1 MPRRTLRKPGVT
13 GRRGEAWKD
22 WMVSDAPPFW
32 WTKADWR
39 AYGLW
44 PFSWIYGRISG
55 YRMDHAR
62 RASVPVP
69 VICVGNFTVGG
80 AGKTPTAIALARA
93 ARQRGLRPGFLSRG
107 YGGSLDVTTVVD
119 PAHHRARD
127 VGDEP
132 LLLARE
138 GLAVVCRK
146 RVEGARR
153 LVAEGADLL
162 IMDDGFQSA
171 RLTFDFSLLVI
182 DSRRG
187 IGNGF
192 LIPAGPVRAPI
203 PHQIRHASALLKIG
217 NGDRA
222 DALIRRSA
230 RAGKQIYAA
239 NVEHLDDGGL
249 KDMQVLGLGRY
260 CRSGKVLPHGS
271 RNRGGDRRNPQ
282 LSPIIT
288 IFPRTRSAI
297 FSDHAAAHGYQ
308 LVTTAKDMVRL
319 EPEHGRAGEL
329 MEKSRV
335 IEVEVRF
342 DDPGSPG
349 KIIDAAVKAARTRNL
364 RKP

>member
-1 MPRRTLRKPGVT
+1 
-13 GRRGEAWKD
+13 
-22 WMVSDAPPFW
+22 MVSDAPPFW

-55 YRMDHAR
+55 SRMDHAR
-62 RASVPVP
+62 RASVPIP

-93 ARQRGLRPGFLSRG
+93 ARQRGLKPGFLSRG

-119 PAHHRARD
+119 PTHHRARD

-153 LVAEGADLL
+153 LVAEGADII

-203 PHQIRHASALLKIG
+203 PQQIRHASALLKIG

-230 RAGKQIYAA
+230 RAGKPIYAA

-249 KDMQVLGLGRY
+249 KDVAVMAWVGIADPEKFFRTVRETGA
-260 CRSGKVLPHGS
+260 
-271 RNRGGDRRNPQ
+271 
-282 LSPIIT
+282 IIAE
-288 IFPRTRSAI
+288 TRSFPDHHH
-297 FSDHAAAHGYQ
+297 FSEDEIGDLLDHAAAHGYQ

-319 EPEHGRAGEL
+319 EPGHGRAGEL
-329 MEKSRV
+329 IEKSRV

-364 RKP
+364 RKS

>member
-1 MPRRTLRKPGVT
+1 
-13 GRRGEAWKD
+13 
-22 WMVSDAPPFW
+22 MVSEAPPFW

-55 YRMDHAR
+55 SRMDHAR

-93 ARQRGLRPGFLSRG
+93 ARERGLKPGFLSRG

-119 PAHHRARD
+119 PDHHRARD

-138 GLAVVCRK
+138 GLAVVCR
-146 RVEGARR
+146 RRLEGARR
-153 LVAEGADLL
+153 LVTEGADII

-203 PHQIRHASALLKIG
+203 PQQIRHASALLKIG

-249 KDMQVLGLGRY
+249 KDIQVLAWAGIADPEKFFRTVRETGA
-260 CRSGKVLPHGS
+260 V
-271 RNRGGDRRNPQ
+271 
-282 LSPIIT
+282 IAE
-288 IFPRTRSAI
+288 TRSFPDHHH
-297 FSDHAAAHGYQ
+297 FSEDEISDLIDHAAARGYQ

-329 MEKSRV
+329 MKKSRV

-342 DDPGSPG
+342 DDPGSPRT
-349 KIIDAAVKAARTRNL
+349 IIDAAVKAARTRTL
-364 RKP
+364 RKF

>member
-1 MPRRTLRKPGVT
+1 
-13 GRRGEAWKD
+13 
-22 WMVSDAPPFW
+22 
-32 WTKADWR
+32 
-39 AYGLW
+39 
-44 PFSWIYGRISG
+44 
-55 YRMDHAR
+55 MDHAR

-80 AGKTPTAIALARA
+80 AGKTPTAIALAQA
-93 ARQRGLRPGFLSRG
+93 ARQRGLKPGFLSRG

-138 GLAVVCRK
+138 GLAVICRK

-153 LVAEGADLL
+153 LVAEGADII

-203 PHQIRHASALLKIG
+203 PQQIRHASALLKIG

-249 KDMQVLGLGRY
+249 KDVQVLAWAGIADPEKFYRTVRETGA
-260 CRSGKVLPHGS
+260 V
-271 RNRGGDRRNPQ
+271 
-282 LSPIIT
+282 IAE
-288 IFPRTRSAI
+288 TRSFPDHHH
-297 FSDHAAAHGYQ
+297 FSEDEIADLIDHAAAHGYQ

-342 DDPGSPG
+342 DDPGSPA
-349 KIIDAAVKAARTRNL
+349 KIIDAAVKAARIRNL
-364 RKP
+364 RKS

>member
-1 MPRRTLRKPGVT
+1 
-13 GRRGEAWKD
+13 
-22 WMVSDAPPFW
+22 MVSDAPPFW

-55 YRMDHAR
+55 SRMDHAR

-93 ARQRGLRPGFLSRG
+93 ARQRGLKPGFLSRG

-138 GLAVVCRK
+138 GLAVICRK

-153 LVAEGADLL
+153 LVAEGADII

-171 RLTFDFSLLVI
+171 RLAFDFSLLVI

-203 PHQIRHASALLKIG
+203 PQQIRHASALLKIG

-249 KDMQVLGLGRY
+249 KDVQVLAWAGIADPEKFYRTVRETGA
-260 CRSGKVLPHGS
+260 V
-271 RNRGGDRRNPQ
+271 
-282 LSPIIT
+282 IAE
-288 IFPRTRSAI
+288 TRSFPDHHH
-297 FSDHAAAHGYQ
+297 FSEDEIADLIDHAAARGYQ

-342 DDPGSPG
+342 DDPGSPA
-349 KIIDAAVKAARTRNL
+349 KIIDAAVKAARIRNL
-364 RKP
+364 RKS

>member
-1 MPRRTLRKPGVT
+1 M
-13 GRRGEAWKD
+13 
-22 WMVSDAPPFW
+22 
-32 WTKADWR
+32 
-39 AYGLW
+39 
-44 PFSWIYGRISG
+44 
-55 YRMDHAR
+55 
-62 RASVPVP
+62 
-69 VICVGNFTVGG
+69 
-80 AGKTPTAIALARA
+80 A
-93 ARQRGLRPGFLSRG
+93 ARSMSPPWSIPPITGPAMSATSRCCLPAKAWPSSAASASRVRG
-107 YGGSLDVTTVVD
+107 
-119 PAHHRARD
+119 
-127 VGDEP
+127 
-132 LLLARE
+132 
-138 GLAVVCRK
+138 
-146 RVEGARR
+146 R
-153 LVAEGADLL
+153 LVAEGADII

-192 LIPAGPVRAPI
+192 LIPSGPVRAPI
-203 PHQIRHASALLKIG
+203 PQQIRHASAILKIG

-222 DALIRRSA
+222 DALIRRCA

-249 KDMQVLGLGRY
+249 KDVEVLGWAGIADPEKFFR
-260 CRSGKVLPHGS
+260 
-271 RNRGGDRRNPQ
+271 
-282 LSPIIT
+282 T
-288 IFPRTRSAI
+288 IRETGAVIAETRSFPDHHH
-297 FSDHAAAHGYQ
+297 FSSDEIADLLDHASAKGYQ

-364 RKP
+364 RKSPA

>member
-1 MPRRTLRKPGVT
+1 
-13 GRRGEAWKD
+13 
-22 WMVSDAPPFW
+22 MVSDAPPFW

-55 YRMDHAR
+55 SRMDRAR

-69 VICVGNFTVGG
+69 IICVGNFTVGG

-93 ARQRGLRPGFLSRG
+93 ARHRGLKPGFLSRG

-119 PAHHRARD
+119 LAHHRARD

-138 GLAVVCRK
+138 GLVVVCRR

-153 LVAEGADLL
+153 LISEGADII

-192 LIPAGPVRAPI
+192 LIPSGPVRAPLRQ
-203 PHQIRHASALLKIG
+203 QISHASALLKIG
-217 NGDRA
+217 NDDHA
-222 DALIRRSA
+222 DALIRRAA
-230 RAGKQIYAA
+230 RAGKQIYQAS
-239 NVEHLDDGGL
+239 VEHLDDGRLKGL
-249 KDMQVLGLGRY
+249 PVLAWAGIADPEKFFRTVRQTGA
-260 CRSGKVLPHGS
+260 VLAE
-271 RNRGGDRRNPQ
+271 
-282 LSPIIT
+282 
-288 IFPRTRSAI
+288 TRSFPDHHH
-297 FSDHAAAHGYQ
+297 FSEDEIADLLDHAAANGYQ

-319 EPEHGRAGEL
+319 EPGHGRATEL

-335 IEVEVRF
+335 IEIEVHF
-342 DDPGSPG
+342 DDPASPA
-349 KIIDAAVKAARTRNL
+349 KIIDAAVKAARARSL
-364 RKP
+364 QQQKK

>member
-1 MPRRTLRKPGVT
+1 
-13 GRRGEAWKD
+13 
-22 WMVSDAPPFW
+22 MVSEAPPFW

-39 AYGLW
+39 ARGLW
-44 PFSWIYGRISG
+44 PFSWIYGRLSG
-55 YRMDHAR
+55 WRMDHAR

-69 VICVGNFTVGG
+69 IICVGNFTVGG

-93 ARQRGLRPGFLSRG
+93 ARQRGLKPGFLSRG

-119 PAHHRARD
+119 LAHHRARD

-138 GLAVVCRK
+138 GLAVVCRR

-153 LVAEGADLL
+153 LVAEGADLI

-192 LIPAGPVRAPI
+192 LIPAGPVRAPLG
-203 PHQIRHASALLKIG
+203 HQIRHASALLKIG
-217 NGDRA
+217 NGERA
-222 DALIRRSA
+222 DALIRRAA
-230 RAGKQIYAA
+230 RAGKQIYEA
-239 NVEHLDDGGL
+239 NVTHLDDGGL
-249 KDMQVLGLGRY
+249 REMPVLAWAGIADPEKFFRTVRETGAVLAES
-260 CRSGKVLPHGS
+260 RS
-271 RNRGGDRRNPQ
+271 
-282 LSPIIT
+282 
-288 IFPRTRSAI
+288 FPDHHH
-297 FSDHAAAHGYQ
+297 FSEDEIADLLDHAAAKGYQ

-319 EPEHGRAGEL
+319 ERGFGRAAEL

-335 IEVEVRF
+335 IDVEVRF
-342 DDPGSPG
+342 DDPGSPR
-349 KIIDAAVKAARTRNL
+349 KIIDAALTAARARRL
-364 RKP
+364 RKDKK

>member
-1 MPRRTLRKPGVT
+1 
-13 GRRGEAWKD
+13 
-22 WMVSDAPPFW
+22 MVSEAPPFW

-44 PFSWIYGRISG
+44 PFSWVYGRISG
-55 YRMDHAR
+55 SRMDHAR

-93 ARQRGLRPGFLSRG
+93 ARQKGLNPGFLSRG

-119 PAHHRARD
+119 AGHHRARD

-146 RVEGARR
+146 RTEGARR
-153 LVAEGADLL
+153 LVAEGADLI

-171 RLTFDFSLLVI
+171 RLVFDFSLLVI

-192 LIPAGPVRAPI
+192 MIPSGPVRAPI
-203 PHQIRHASALLKIG
+203 GQQLRHASALLKIG

-222 DALIRRSA
+222 DVLVRRAA
-230 RAGKQIYAA
+230 RAGKPIHAA
-239 NVEHLDDGGL
+239 DIVHLDDGGL
-249 KDMQVLGLGRY
+249 KDVPVLAWAGIADPEKFFRTVRETGA
-260 CRSGKVLPHGS
+260 VLAE
-271 RNRGGDRRNPQ
+271 
-282 LSPIIT
+282 
-288 IFPRTRSAI
+288 TRSFPDHHH
-297 FSDHAAAHGYQ
+297 FSTDEIADLLDLAAAKGYR

-319 EPEHGRAGEL
+319 EPGHGRAGEL
-329 MEKSRV
+329 MEKSRIIAV
-335 IEVEVRF
+335 DVRF
-342 DDPGSPG
+342 DDPAVPA
-349 KIIDAAVKAARTRNL
+349 KIIDAAVNAARMRSL
-364 RKP
+364 RKDRA